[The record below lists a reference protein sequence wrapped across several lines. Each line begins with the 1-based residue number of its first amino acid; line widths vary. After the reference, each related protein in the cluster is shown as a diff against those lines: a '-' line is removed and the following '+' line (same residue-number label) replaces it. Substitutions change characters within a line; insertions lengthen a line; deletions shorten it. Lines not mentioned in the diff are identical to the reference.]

1 MCRLILERGL
11 SNVGYFCYV
20 AKENEKKL
28 ILIENFSNVIEYTR
42 TCIFPISLSFPT
54 IPSYLLHLFLMKL
67 LLHII
72 GELNP
77 PKVHYIFN

>member
-1 MCRLILERGL
+1 MQ
-11 SNVGYFCYV
+11 VTF
-20 AKENEKKL
+20 AMWPKKMKKTNTD
-28 ILIENFSNVIEYTR
+28 NFSNVIEYTR

-54 IPSYLLHLFLMKL
+54 IPSYFLHLFLMKL

>member
-1 MCRLILERGL
+1 MQ
-11 SNVGYFCYV
+11 VTF
-20 AKENEKKL
+20 AMWPKKMKKKL
-28 ILIENFSNVIEYTR
+28 TLIENFSNVIEYTR

>member
-1 MCRLILERGL
+1 MQ
-11 SNVGYFCYV
+11 VTF
-20 AKENEKKL
+20 AMWPKKMKKTN
-28 ILIENFSNVIEYTR
+28 IDNFSNVTEYTR

-54 IPSYLLHLFLMKL
+54 IPSYFLHLFLMKL